1 MRSYLYCHPEST
13 FRVRAPAQSGTAPFR
28 KIGPHKEFEQTGSL
42 GNPLRRKVVC
52 GVCGHVMRLSN
63 TKNAKY
69 HCSTASLETG
79 YGCSHDGVLQADVN
93 DAVIMLIR
101 TYARYA
107 VSLEHLAVVQSDRQ
121 QADKKKIQRELAV
134 LQSRKNQLDAHLQ
147 ELYEKLIECE
157 SSRESYL
164 TQKQSANAQ
173 MDEISNSMTTLEKA
187 MQTPDAKDSSFIL
200 MYRKYADL
208 DALTSEIVTELVNR
222 IELFPDGRI
231 SITLNCRDEL
241 EAMLREV
248 DNLSFVS

>member
-1 MRSYLYCHPEST
+1 M
-13 FRVRAPAQSGTAPFR
+13 
-28 KIGPHKEFEQTGSL
+28 
-42 GNPLRRKVVC
+42 
-52 GVCGHVMRLSN
+52 
-63 TKNAKY
+63 
-69 HCSTASLETG
+69 
-79 YGCSHDGVLQADVN
+79 N

-107 VSLEHLAVVQSDRQ
+107 VSLEHLAAVQSDRQ

-157 SSRESYL
+157 LSRESYL

-173 MDEISNSMTTLEKA
+173 MDEISNSMTTLEKT

-208 DALTSEIVTELVNR
+208 DALTSEIVIELVNR

-241 EAMLREV
+241 KTMLREV